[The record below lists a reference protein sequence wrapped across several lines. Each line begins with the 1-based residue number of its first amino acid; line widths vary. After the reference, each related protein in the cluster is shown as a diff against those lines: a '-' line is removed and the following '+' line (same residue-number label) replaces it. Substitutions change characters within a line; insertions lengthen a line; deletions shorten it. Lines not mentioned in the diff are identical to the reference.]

1 MANQRYD
8 DYEDELNKLK
18 ATIASLEDELDW
30 LRHSGHQ
37 NKRARTRDPSFHRK
51 VRQEPREPSYITA
64 EPRPAPSTAP
74 CAHEDIVMREEYFPP
89 LPNNPPSK
97 VISSTPGPVKSA
109 NWVPAPKVSNPILAE
124 VPGSVTKFN
133 AWAKAAQTPG
143 NERDL
148 TRAQAYIRH
157 SNLIPSEAQ
166 RPLIYKAGGYPNGSQ
181 LKDN

>member
-18 ATIASLEDELDW
+18 ATIMSLEDKLAR
-30 LRHSGHQ
+30 LRHGVHQ
-37 NKRARTRDPSFHRK
+37 NKQACTRDPSPHHE
-51 VRQEPREPSYITA
+51 VRQEPREPSHITT

-74 CAHEDIVMREEYFPP
+74 HAHKDIVMHEEYFPP

-97 VISSTPGPVKSA
+97 IISLTPGPAKSA
-109 NWVPAPKVSNPILAE
+109 NWVPAPKVSNPILVE

-133 AWAKAAQTPG
+133 AWAKAAQNPR

-148 TRAQAYIRH
+148 TRAQAYVQH
-157 SNLIPSEAQ
+157 SNLIPSEA
-166 RPLIYKAGGYPNGSQ
+166 
-181 LKDN
+181 